1 VPSFVSLTE
10 HTKVFSNMFSS
21 RRQLLHAAT
30 CGFGSLALMEMQDRA
45 HGATSTEKGSGETTH
60 PLAPKPPHHA
70 PRADSLIFLH
80 MRGGPSAMETFERK
94 PELDRRA
101 SEQGEKKGR
110 KLTPSHWK
118 WKRRG
123 ESGLWVSD
131 LVKHTAKHAD
141 ELCVLSGMHTDIA
154 NHTPAML
161 HLHTGSFTF
170 TRPSMGSWLLYGLGT
185 ENQNLPGFISIS
197 PPVIN
202 GGSNNYGSAFLP
214 AVYQGTAIGD
224 IKTPVRDAQV
234 GNLANPIL
242 SKRDQRRQLDF
253 LHQLNDDY
261 AAELSGERSGVDA
274 VTDAYE
280 LGFRM
285 QSELPG
291 VMDLSTETQET
302 LDLYGIGD
310 GKASDNF
317 GRQCLIA
324 RRMIESGVRHIELC
338 DEFWDQHGTL
348 VKGHNAR
355 AAATD
360 KPIAGLLTDLRRR
373 GLLDRTLVLWGGE
386 FGRTPDTAKK
396 DLDGRDHNPNGY
408 TMWLAGGGVKAG
420 FQHGAT
426 DELGYKAVEGR
437 VHLHD
442 LHATVLDLMGLDHK
456 RLTHRYAG
464 RDFRLTDVH
473 GRVVEEVLA

>member
-1 VPSFVSLTE
+1 
-10 HTKVFSNMFSS
+10 MFHS
-21 RRQLLHAAT
+21 RRQMLHAAT
-30 CGFGSLALMEMQDRA
+30 CGLGTLALLDMQQHA
-45 HGATSTEKGSGETTH
+45 SASTVDDIAAKNLLS
-60 PLAPKPPHHA
+60 PKPPHHP

-101 SEQGEKKGR
+101 ESQGEKKGR
-110 KLTPSHWK
+110 KLTPSHWA
-118 WKRRG
+118 WKQRG
-123 ESGLWVSD
+123 QSGLWVSD
-131 LVKHTAKHAD
+131 LLRHTAELAD
-141 ELCVLSGMHTDIA
+141 ELCVLSGMHTDIG

-161 HLHTGSFTF
+161 QLHTGSFTF

-202 GGSNNYGSAFLP
+202 GGANNYGAAFLP
-214 AVYQGTAIGD
+214 AVFQGTAIGD
-224 IKTPVRDAQV
+224 IKTPVRNAEV

-242 SKRDQRRQLDF
+242 SPSDQRRQLDF
-253 LHQLNDDY
+253 LREINQDY
-261 AAELSGERSGVDA
+261 AATLDGDTSDVEGVIDSF
-274 VTDAYE
+274 E

-291 VMDLSTETQET
+291 VMDLSGETQET

-317 GRQCLIA
+317 GRQCLLA
-324 RRMIESGVRHIELC
+324 RRMVEAGVRHIELC
-338 DEFWDQHGTL
+338 DEFWDQHGAL
-348 VKGHNAR
+348 VKGHEAR

-360 KPIAGLLTDLRRR
+360 LPIAGLLTDLRRR

-408 TMWLAGGGVKAG
+408 TMWLAGGGVKRG
-420 FQHGAT
+420 SQYGAT

-442 LHATVLDLMGLDHK
+442 LHATILHLMGLDHK
-456 RLTHRYAG
+456 QLTYRYAG

-473 GRVVEEVLA
+473 GRVVGEIVA

>member
-1 VPSFVSLTE
+1 MFV
-10 HTKVFSNMFSS
+10 S
-21 RRQLLHAAT
+21 RRQMLHAAT
-30 CGFGSLALMEMQDRA
+30 CGFGSLALVDMQARA
-45 HGATSTEKGSGETTH
+45 GAATAAGDPESNGLLS
-60 PLAPKPPHHA
+60 PKPAHHPA
-70 PRADSLIFLH
+70 KADSLIFLH

-101 SEQGEKKGR
+101 AEQGEKKGR
-110 KLTPSHWK
+110 RLTPSHWE

-123 ESGLWVSD
+123 KSGLWVSE
-131 LVKHTAKHAD
+131 LLKHTAEHAD
-141 ELCVLSGMHTDIA
+141 ELCVLSGMHTDIS

-161 HLHTGSFTF
+161 QLHTGSFTF

-202 GGSNNYGSAFLP
+202 GGSKNYGAAFLP

-224 IKTPVRDAQV
+224 IKTPVREAQV
-234 GNLANPIL
+234 GNLANPLL
-242 SKRDQRRQLDF
+242 SKQDQRSQLD
-253 LHQLNDDY
+253 LLQQLNEDY
-261 AAELSGERSGVDA
+261 AAELPGQRSDVDA
-274 VTDAYE
+274 VIDAYE

-285 QSELPG
+285 QSELPS
-291 VMDLSTETQET
+291 VMDLSGESQQT

-310 GKASDNF
+310 GKPSDNF
-317 GRQCLIA
+317 GRQCLLA
-324 RRMIESGVRHIELC
+324 RRMVESGVRHVELC
-338 DEFWDQHGTL
+338 DEFWDQHGAL

-360 KPIAGLLTDLRRR
+360 KPIAGLLADLRLR

-396 DLDGRDHNPNGY
+396 DLDGRDHNANGY

-442 LHATVLDLMGLDHK
+442 LHATILHLMGLDHK
-456 RLTHRYAG
+456 RLTYRYAG

-473 GRVVEEVLA
+473 GRVVEEILA

>member
-1 VPSFVSLTE
+1 
-10 HTKVFSNMFSS
+10 MFTS

-30 CGFGSLALMEMQDRA
+30 CGLGALALMEMQA
-45 HGATSTEKGSGETTH
+45 HADAANASQLEAKNL
-60 PLAPKPPHHA
+60 LAPKAPHHPA
-70 PRADSLIFLH
+70 RADNLIFLH

-94 PELDRRA
+94 PELDRQA
-101 SEQGEKKGR
+101 AKQGDKKGR

-118 WKRRG
+118 WQRRG
-123 ESGLWVSD
+123 KSGLWVSD
-131 LVKHTAKHAD
+131 LLRHTAEHAD
-141 ELCVLSGMHTDIA
+141 ELCVLSGMHTDIS

-161 HLHTGSFTF
+161 QLHTGSFTF

-197 PPVIN
+197 PPTIN
-202 GGSNNYGSAFLP
+202 GGSKNYGAAFLP

-224 IKTPVRDAQV
+224 IKTPVRNAQV
-234 GNLANPIL
+234 GNLANPML
-242 SKRDQRRQLDF
+242 SKTDQRRQLDF
-253 LHQLNDDY
+253 LRQINQDY
-261 AAELSGERSGVDA
+261 ASQLAGETTQVDA
-274 VTDAYE
+274 VIDAFE

-285 QSELPG
+285 QSELPS
-291 VMDLSTETQET
+291 VMDISDETQET

-310 GKASDNF
+310 GKPSDNF
-317 GRQCLIA
+317 GRQCLLA
-324 RRMIESGVRHIELC
+324 RRMVEAGVRHVELC
-338 DEFWDQHGTL
+338 DEFWDQHSTL

-360 KPIAGLLTDLRRR
+360 RPTAGLLADLRRR

-396 DLDGRDHNPNGY
+396 DLDGRDHNANGY
-408 TMWLAGGGVKAG
+408 TMWLAGGGVKRG

-442 LHATVLDLMGLDHK
+442 LHATILHLMGLDHK
-456 RLTHRYAG
+456 QLTHRYAG

-473 GRVVEEVLA
+473 GRVVDQIVA

>member
-1 VPSFVSLTE
+1 MIQT
-10 HTKVFSNMFSS
+10 

-30 CGFGSLALMEMQDRA
+30 CGLGTLALMDLERRA
-45 HGATSTEKGSGETTH
+45 AASSSTDSTAKAALS
-60 PLAPKPPHHA
+60 PKAPHHS

-94 PELDRRA
+94 PELDRQA
-101 SEQGEKKGR
+101 EKQGEKKGR
-110 KLTPSHWK
+110 KLTPSHWA

-123 ESGLWVSD
+123 QSGLWVSE
-131 LVKHTAKHAD
+131 LLKHTAELAD
-141 ELCVLSGMHTDIA
+141 ELCVLSGMHTDIG

-161 HLHTGSFTF
+161 QLHTGSFTF
-170 TRPSMGSWLLYGLGT
+170 TRPSMGSWLLYGLGS

-202 GGSNNYGSAFLP
+202 GGANNYGSAFLP
-214 AVYQGTAIGD
+214 AVFQGTAIGD
-224 IKTPVRDAQV
+224 IKTPVRDAEV
-234 GNLANPIL
+234 GNLANPML
-242 SKRDQRRQLDF
+242 SREDQRRQLDF
-253 LHQLNDDY
+253 LRTINEDY
-261 AAELSGERSGVDA
+261 AETLQGEAAAVDGVIDA
-274 VTDAYE
+274 FE

-285 QSELPG
+285 QSELPS
-291 VMDLSTETQET
+291 VMDISGETQET

-310 GKASDNF
+310 GKPSDNF
-317 GRQCLIA
+317 GRQCLLA
-324 RRMIESGVRHIELC
+324 RRMVEAGVRHVELC
-338 DEFWDQHGTL
+338 DEFWDQHGAL

-360 KPIAGLLTDLRRR
+360 RPIAGLLTDLRRR

-408 TMWLAGGGVKAG
+408 TMWLAGGGVKRG
-420 FQHGAT
+420 TQHGAT

-442 LHATVLDLMGLDHK
+442 LHATILHLMGLDHK
-456 RLTHRYAG
+456 QLTYRYAG

-473 GRVVEEVLA
+473 GRVVEEVFA